1 MYWPGST
8 LVWLPTCRPRTF
20 DESCLIRER
29 AFLTLLFAGM
39 IDRDVEREGG
49 EYVQVRGSERVKT

>member
-1 MYWPGST
+1 
-8 LVWLPTCRPRTF
+8 
-20 DESCLIRER
+20 LIRER